1 MATFVLRDASVVV
14 NSVDLSNHVQSVTV
28 DTSMETQD
36 STAMGNQ
43 ARSYNG
49 GLFADNV
56 SVTFHQD
63 FAASSVDVT
72 LYTLYRAR
80 TSHTV
85 VVKPT
90 SSAVGVTNPTFTL
103 TGVISEYGAISGS
116 VGDEATSTVSWANTA
131 AAGLVRATT

>member
-43 ARSYNG
+43 ARSFNG
-49 GLFADNV
+49 GLFADSI

-63 FAASSVDVT
+63 LAASSVDVT
-72 LYTLYRAR
+72 LYTLFRAR
-80 TSHTV
+80 TSHDV
-85 VVKPT
+85 VVKGT
-90 SSAVGVTNPTFTL
+90 SSATSTTNPKFTL
-103 TGVISEYGAISGS
+103 TGLISEYNPISGS
-116 VGDEATSTVSWANTA
+116 VGDELMCDASWVNTA
-131 AAGLVRATT
+131 TTGVVRATV

>member
-14 NSVDLSNHVQSVTV
+14 NSVDYSNHVQQVTV
-28 DTSMETQD
+28 ETSMETQD
-36 STAMGNQ
+36 ATAMGNQ
-43 ARSYNG
+43 ARAFNG
-49 GLFADNV
+49 GLFADAI

-63 FAASSVDVT
+63 FAASQVDVN

-90 SSAVGVTNPTFTL
+90 SASVGSTNPTYTL
-103 TGVISEYGAISGS
+103 TGLIDSITPIAGS
-116 VGDEATSTVSWANTA
+116 VGDEAMCDVSWVNNA
-131 AAGLVRATT
+131 AAGLTRATS